1 MFIRPSIDLLKLQSE
16 GTPVTAARRDWV
28 IDWRWLAS
36 PQDDENAFA
45 SERSLI
51 DCAPWA
57 KPKKPRRA

>member
-1 MFIRPSIDLLKLQSE
+1 MFVPSIKVLKLHTE
-16 GTPVTAARRDWV
+16 GTPVAPARRDWV

-36 PQDDENAFA
+36 PQDDENASA

-57 KPKKPRRA
+57 KPKKPKRA